1 MTSSSLYL
9 LCEEFG
15 EHMGKLALNFYFY
28 AHLSRRKN
36 NFQMAQLHYFIDIQ
50 IAVRKVYKYRF
61 VMCTLSC
68 ALFNWDSSTFLRL
81 SDMFPA

>member
-1 MTSSSLYL
+1 
-9 LCEEFG
+9 
-15 EHMGKLALNFYFY
+15 MGKLALNFYFY

-36 NFQMAQLHYFIDIQ
+36 NFEMAQLHYFIDIQ

>member
-1 MTSSSLYL
+1 
-9 LCEEFG
+9 
-15 EHMGKLALNFYFY
+15 MGKLALNFYFY

-61 VMCTLSC
+61 QNCDSYSVMCFIQLGQQYISETK
-68 ALFNWDSSTFLRL
+68 
-81 SDMFPA
+81 